1 MTIQAVTTWEG
12 SVAGLQL
19 LEAGATQSGPL
30 HKSMGANNARL
41 WRAGAGGDV
50 ERAYYSIEFDSHE
63 AYGKFT
69 DAMMA
74 SEWWAGTIDWMT
86 ENKNEIENLGTTI
99 YYDAL

>member
-1 MTIQAVTTWEG
+1 MTIQAVTTWKG

-19 LEAGATQSGPL
+19 LEAGAKQSGPL
-30 HKSMGANNARL
+30 HESMGAKNPRL
-41 WRAGAGGDV
+41 WRASAGGDV
-50 ERAYYSIEFDSHE
+50 ERGYYSIEFDSHE

-69 DAMMA
+69 DSMMA